1 MAQIGRVLKEG
12 QWTPKYSPT
21 HPMVQWD
28 RMDSG
33 IWGPQMGQWTSMY
46 SPNCPM
52 VQLGWERQLWS
63 LCLVPTSSRCY
74 WIQRETAFLATDY
87 CAHEISD
94 YSPT

>member
-1 MAQIGRVLKEG
+1 MSGTGTKHNMAQIGRVLKEG

-52 VQLGWERQLWS
+52 VQWDGKDS
-63 LCLVPTSSRCY
+63 CGVCV
-74 WIQRETAFLATDY
+74 
-87 CAHEISD
+87 
-94 YSPT
+94 